1 MKKIMFIILLIF
13 ISLVYYN
20 FDDSGIVKK
29 KSNIHN
35 YFMYQPESFIPNN
48 FKLNSEILYVKYDT
62 TISDIDVKNI
72 FNNFVYK
79 RYLIGMKIKNEDIG
93 INAFLIELLP
103 YSANELYIEAF
114 TYEQRYFILEKE
126 EDYKIISNNKKYIE
140 DLKNKKI
147 KLVLDSEIK
156 DEKVKQF
163 LVSLKK

>member
-29 KSNIHN
+29 KSNVHN

-62 TISDIDVKNI
+62 MISDIDIKNI

-93 INAFLIELLP
+93 INAFVFV
-103 YSANELYIEAF
+103 S
-114 TYEQRYFILEKE
+114 
-126 EDYKIISNNKKYIE
+126 
-140 DLKNKKI
+140 
-147 KLVLDSEIK
+147 
-156 DEKVKQF
+156 F
-163 LVSLKK
+163 L

>member
-1 MKKIMFIILLIF
+1 
-13 ISLVYYN
+13 
-20 FDDSGIVKK
+20 
-29 KSNIHN
+29 
-35 YFMYQPESFIPNN
+35 
-48 FKLNSEILYVKYDT
+48 
-62 TISDIDVKNI
+62 
-72 FNNFVYK
+72 
-79 RYLIGMKIKNEDIG
+79 MKILVSIL
-93 INAFLIELLP
+93 FLIESFP

-163 LVSLKK
+163 LISLKR